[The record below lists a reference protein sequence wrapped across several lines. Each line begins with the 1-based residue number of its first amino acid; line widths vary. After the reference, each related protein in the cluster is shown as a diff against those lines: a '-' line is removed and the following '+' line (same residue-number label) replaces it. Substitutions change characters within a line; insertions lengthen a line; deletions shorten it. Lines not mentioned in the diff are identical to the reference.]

1 MAHKYFRKMQ
11 EVAMTLAKEDK
22 EEHLIKKASA
32 ASIPTEEEK
41 IEEPKKVIRQPKIIS
56 LSESKG
62 EE

>member
-32 ASIPTEEEK
+32 ASISTKEK

>member
-32 ASIPTEEEK
+32 ASIHAKEK

>member
-32 ASIPTEEEK
+32 ASIPTEEK
-41 IEEPKKVIRQPKIIS
+41 IEESKKVIRQPKIIS